1 MEFADWAAPIVPV
14 VKTDGSVR
22 LCGDYKV
29 TVNQVAK
36 LDKYPIPRIDDL
48 FSSLEGG
55 KTFSKLDLA
64 HAYQQIPLDNDS
76 NKFTTINTAKGL
88 YQYNRLPFGIS
99 SAPSIFQRVM
109 ERILQG
115 ISGVS
120 VYIDDILVTG
130 KTEQD
135 HLRNLEKVL
144 RCLNQA
150 GLRLKRAKCAFML
163 SSVEYLGHRISAEG
177 IQPTQEKV
185 RAIAEA
191 PAPNNVSQ
199 LRSFLGV
206 VNYYAKFLPNLS
218 TALAALYRLLQKKAK
233 WTWDAD
239 QKEAFSE
246 AKTRLTSSC
255 VLVHYDAEKEL
266 VLSCDASPYGLGAVL
281 SHRLEDGTE
290 KPVAFASRS
299 LAPAEKNYA
308 QLDKEALAIIF
319 GVKKFN
325 HYLLGRPFTILS
337 DHKPLQHLF
346 SEKKAIPVLASA
358 RIKRWALILSA
369 YDYRVQYK
377 PGVQHGNAD
386 GLSRLPLPESVNEIP
401 TPGETILMLE
411 NLQTPPVNIKH
422 VRQWTDR
429 NPILSKVRRLVQQGW
444 ETTDDQQLQPFQ
456 VRKEELSVQDFCVLW
471 GSRVIIP
478 DADQE
483 KVLNILHD
491 GHPGITKMK
500 QLARSIVWWPRI
512 DAHIETKVKHCEP
525 CAMLQKSPSPV
536 PLHPWEWPNRPWTRI
551 HVDHAGP
558 FMGKMFLVLI
568 DAHSKWMEVQ
578 PVCSATSSN
587 TISALRTIFATFGL
601 PEILVSDNGS
611 VFTSEEFR
619 VFIKRNGIRHL
630 TSAPYHPATNGLAE
644 RAVQIFKRALKKKQ
658 I

>member
-1 MEFADWAAPIVPV
+1 ME
-14 VKTDGSVR
+14 G
-22 LCGDYKV
+22 
-29 TVNQVAK
+29 
-36 LDKYPIPRIDDL
+36 
-48 FSSLEGG
+48 
-55 KTFSKLDLA
+55 
-64 HAYQQIPLDNDS
+64 
-76 NKFTTINTAKGL
+76 
-88 YQYNRLPFGIS
+88 
-99 SAPSIFQRVM
+99 
-109 ERILQG
+109 ILQG

-130 KTEQD
+130 KTKQE

-191 PAPNNVSQ
+191 PAPNNISQ
-199 LRSFLGV
+199 LRSFLGF

-218 TALAALYRLLQKKAK
+218 TALAPLYRLLQKKAK

-239 QKEAFSE
+239 QKAAFSE

-255 VLVHYDAEKEL
+255 VLVHYDPEKEL

-299 LAPAEKNYA
+299 LAPAEENYA

-337 DHKPLQHLF
+337 DHKSLQHLF
-346 SEKKAIPVLASA
+346 SEKKAIPVLASV

-386 GLSRLPLPESVNEIP
+386 GLSRLPLPESVIEIP

-411 NLQTPPVNIKH
+411 NLQTTPVNIKH
-422 VRQWTDR
+422 VMKWTDR
-429 NPILSKVRRLVQQGW
+429 DPVLPKVRRLVQQGW

-471 GSRVIIP
+471 GGRVIIP
-478 DADQE
+478 DAGQE
-483 KVLNILHD
+483 KVLDILHD

-512 DAHIETKVKHCEP
+512 DAHIETKVKHCEQ

-551 HVDHAGP
+551 HVDYAGP
-558 FMGKMFLVLI
+558 FMGKMCLVLI

-611 VFTSEEFR
+611 VFTSEELR
-619 VFIKRNGIRHL
+619 VFIKCNGIRHL
-630 TSAPYHPATNGLAE
+630 TSAPFTQQQMDWQSEL
-644 RAVQIFKRALKKKQ
+644 FKFLKELKKKQ